1 MEISGITTS
10 KRIESTWWFW
20 KHEFLKI
27 KGRSGQGFGGWYSSE
42 WFRRYGLRHSTW
54 RTTETTSN
62 QTHRHFSGTS
72 RGNIQKHYRFWMIFM
87 DYHQGHPQQI
97 HECGRRPIQLTWPL
111 QVQCTN
117 QADGCVLKWAYSLK
131 MNHWIL
137 GYPTFRFHPDVM
149 KNGNPAPKNV
159 GLQTLCKSLYPT
171 N

>member
-1 MEISGITTS
+1 MSQHS
-10 KRIESTWWFW
+10 DSESTSFSKLKVDLVKDLVVDTLLSGFDDTDWDIVHEQLQRQPQI
-20 KHEFLKI
+20 KHI
-27 KGRSGQGFGGWYSSE
+27 D
-42 WFRRYGLRHSTW
+42 
-54 RTTETTSN
+54 TSPEPPG
-62 QTHRHFSGTS
+62 GTS
-72 RGNIQKHYRFWMIFM
+72 RNIIDFEWFSWIITRVIHNRSTSVAGGLSNWRDPCRSNALANRSLNFW
-87 DYHQGHPQQI
+87 
-97 HECGRRPIQLTWPL
+97 
-111 QVQCTN
+111 TN